1 MPRIKWAGIVRDAA
15 EYQRGELAKNAK
27 RLEMPKSVGEMMLK
41 AIPFLILSL
50 VIIFLSMFLKT
61 FLSREPVVSF
71 PFAALGFVVGFVLML
86 VHELLH
92 AVVYPKAATVYIG
105 IMPKQFAAVALA
117 SYPLSRVRF
126 IVMSLLPYVLGI
138 VPLVLFW
145 LMPAGHKVVNGLLF
159 GMAVM
164 GLVSPYPDCYN
175 VFQVIR
181 QTPKGSMVQF
191 YEDDLYC
198 IMQEKMN

>member
-1 MPRIKWAGIVRDAA
+1 MPRIKWTGIISSAA
-15 EYQRGELAKNAK
+15 EYQRGELAQNAK
-27 RLEMPKSVGEMMLK
+27 RLEMPKSVSEMMLK
-41 AIPFLILSL
+41 AIPFLIPSL

-71 PFAALGFVVGFVLML
+71 LFVVLGFVVGFVLML

-92 AVVYPKAATVYIG
+92 AVVYPKGATVYIG
-105 IMPKQFAAVALA
+105 IMPKQFSAVALA
-117 SYPLSRVRF
+117 SYPMSRVRF
-126 IVMSLLPYVLGI
+126 AVMSLLPYVLGI

-145 LMPAGHKVVNGLLF
+145 LMPAEHKAVNGLLF

-175 VFQVIR
+175 VFQMIR
-181 QTPKGSMVQF
+181 QTPKGSKLQF
-191 YEDDLYC
+191 YEDDLYY
-198 IMQEKMN
+198 IGQE

>member
-1 MPRIKWAGIVRDAA
+1 MPRIKWVGVISSAA
-15 EYQRGELAKNAK
+15 EYQRSELSQNAK
-27 RLEMPKSVGEMMLK
+27 KLEMPKSVSEMMLK
-41 AIPFLILSL
+41 AIPFLIPSL

-92 AVVYPKAATVYIG
+92 AVVYPKGATVYIG

-117 SYPLSRVRF
+117 SYPMSRVRF
-126 IVMSLLPYVLGI
+126 AVMSLLPYVLGI
-138 VPLVLFW
+138 VPLVIFW
-145 LMPAGHKVVNGLLF
+145 LMPAEQKAVNGLLF

-164 GLVSPYPDCYN
+164 GMVSPYPDCYN
-175 VFQVIR
+175 VCQMIR
-181 QTPKGSMVQF
+181 QTPKGSKLQF
-191 YEDDLYC
+191 YEDDLYY
-198 IMQEKMN
+198 IGQE

>member
-1 MPRIKWAGIVRDAA
+1 MPRIKWVGVINNAA
-15 EYQRGELAKNAK
+15 EYQRGELSQNAK
-27 RLEMPKSVGEMMLK
+27 KLEMPASINEMMLK
-41 AIPFLILSL
+41 AIPFLIPSL

-71 PFAALGFVVGFVLML
+71 LFVVLGFVVGFVLIL

-92 AVVYPKAATVYIG
+92 AVVYPKGATVYIG
-105 IMPKQFAAVALA
+105 IMPKQFSAVALA

-126 IVMSLLPYVLGI
+126 VVMSLLPYVLGI

-145 LMPAGHKVVNGLLF
+145 LMPAEQKAVNGLLF

-175 VFQVIR
+175 VFQMIR

-191 YEDDLYC
+191 YEDDLYY
-198 IMQEKMN
+198 IEQEQ